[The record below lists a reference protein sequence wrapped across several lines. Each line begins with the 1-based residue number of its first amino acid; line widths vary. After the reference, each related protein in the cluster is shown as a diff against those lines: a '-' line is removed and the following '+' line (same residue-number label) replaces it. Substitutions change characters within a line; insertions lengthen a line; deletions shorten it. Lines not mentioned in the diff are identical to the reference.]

1 MQTIHPR
8 VPSLLVSLLR
18 VAGKALAFLV
28 GAALAL
34 GAIALHAQ
42 TTGTLTGRVTDA
54 SAQLA
59 LAGTRVTVQGT
70 GLETYTGPSGDYVLS
85 GVPAGT
91 QMVEF
96 GYIGYGEQTRQVQV
110 SAGTTAR
117 VDAEFATQALQLDK
131 FVINGSLVG
140 TARAL
145 NQQRGA
151 ATLKNIVASDEIGN
165 FPDQNAAES
174 LQRIPGVSLYRDQGE
189 GRFVLVRGINYTLG
203 NVMLNGA
210 KLASPETGERGIALD
225 VLPADALSAIEVTK
239 VATPDM
245 DGEGLGGQVNIR
257 TKSAF
262 DADGRTASFTA
273 QGQYSALADEFSS
286 KFNGSFSNVFAD
298 GKWGLVVSPTWQKRS
313 FGSHNYEINDG
324 WTAEIEDGDGNVR
337 ELPAYFLQDI
347 AFREYEIERE
357 RYGMSGAV
365 EFKPDAETHFY
376 FRASYNRFT
385 DTENR
390 HVSIIPFVQGTEDD
404 VDNLTAITAD
414 SATIEGVR
422 RFGRRLRQRE
432 KDQELTAF
440 MAGMEKRAG
449 EWTVDGQV
457 NHSVGQEEKP
467 SETEV
472 RFRRNTRD
480 SAFRYT
486 FSGTYDLALEQLAGA
501 SITAPASYNAFQ
513 ELTRETETGEETE
526 TGFVLNARR
535 ELAATNPSFVKFGGG
550 YREKDKETTLDVS
563 EFDVPSSFT
572 FANLAGAVTD
582 YPYGF
587 AVPQIDPDKFRQAF
601 YGNPGDFDESAV
613 FEDSN
618 YDDWQS
624 SEKVLSAY
632 LMGGTTF
639 GRTSL
644 LGGLRAER
652 TKFSTTGKA
661 LDLDD
666 ETFTPLTA
674 SRSYTNWLP
683 GVFLRHDAS
692 KNLVLRAS
700 WSNSIVRPSFGD
712 SAIRRAIND
721 EDEEITDGNPGLAT
735 LESSNFD
742 ASVEYYLPSLGV
754 VSAGVFYKD
763 IKNFSYETEVDS
775 DPAFPG
781 YEVTS
786 FRNGSDGHIAGLE
799 LAWQQQF
806 RHLPAPFDGL
816 GVFTNLTLS
825 DSEADYPT
833 RPGEKIRFVGQSDR
847 VGNVALTYEK
857 AGLFVRL
864 ALNFRSE
871 RLREDETIGGDET
884 EDLWVDDFAQLDFTA
899 RYRLNRNWEVFAEV
913 LNLTDEPFRVFQRGG
928 DVPNAKRLV
937 QVEAYD
943 WSANFGV
950 RWKL

>member
-1 MQTIHPR
+1 MQTTNSR
-8 VPSLLVSLLR
+8 AGFRAFSLFLR
-18 VAGKALAFLV
+18 AA

-34 GAIALHAQ
+34 IGVSLSAQ
-42 TTGTLTGRVTDA
+42 TAGSLGGRVTDA
-54 SAQLA
+54 STGLA
-59 LAGTRVTVQGT
+59 LAGARVTLAGT
-70 GLETYTGPSGDYVLS
+70 DLETYTGTAGDYS
-85 GVPAGT
+85 FASVPPGDYGLE
-91 QMVEF
+91 VS
-96 GYIGYGEQTRQVQV
+96 YIGYPSLARNVAVNGATRLNVAFNSETV
-110 SAGTTAR
+110 
-117 VDAEFATQALQLDK
+117 ELEK
-131 FVINGSLVG
+131 FIIEGSLVG
-140 TARAL
+140 TARAI
-145 NQQRGA
+145 NQQRSA
-151 ATLKNIVASDEIGN
+151 PTLTNIVASDEIGN

-174 LQRIPGVSLYRDQGE
+174 LQRVPGVSLYRDQGE

-203 NVMLNGA
+203 NVTLNGA

-239 VATPDM
+239 AATPDM

-262 DADGRTASFTA
+262 DADGRAASFTA
-273 QGQYSALADEFSS
+273 QGQYSALADEFST
-286 KFNGSFSNVFAD
+286 KFHGAFSTLSAD
-298 GKWGLVVSPTWQKRS
+298 GRWGLVVSPTWQKRT

-324 WTAEIEDGDGNVR
+324 WVTEIEDGDDNVR
-337 ELPAYFLQDI
+337 ELPVFFLQDI

-357 RYGMSGAV
+357 RYGTSGAL
-365 EFKPDAETHFY
+365 EFKPDADTHFY

-404 VDNLTAITAD
+404 VDNLTALTAD

-440 MAGMEKRAG
+440 MAGFEKRAG

-457 NHSVGQEEKP
+457 NHSRGYEEKP
-467 SETEV
+467 GETEV

-486 FSGTYDLALEQLAGA
+486 FNGTYDIALEQLAGA
-501 SITAPASYNAFQ
+501 SITDPASYNAFQ
-513 ELTRETETGEETE
+513 ELTREVETGEETE

-535 ELAATNPSFVKFGGG
+535 ELATASPSFVKAGAG

-563 EFDVPSSFT
+563 EFDAPGSFT
-572 FANLAGAVTD
+572 FASLAGATTD

-587 AVPQIDPDKFRQAF
+587 AVPQIDPAKFRQAF
-601 YGNPGDFDESAV
+601 YGNLSAFDESAI

-632 LMGGTTF
+632 VMAGTTL
-639 GRTSL
+639 GRTNV

-652 TKFSTTGKA
+652 TKFRTTGNA

-666 ETFTPLTA
+666 ETFAPISA

-683 GVFLRHDAS
+683 GLFLRHDAGERT
-692 KNLVLRAS
+692 VLRAS

-721 EDEEITDGNPGLAT
+721 EDGEITDGNPDLET
-735 LESSNFD
+735 LESANFD
-742 ASVEYYLPSLGV
+742 LSVEYYLPSLGI

-763 IKNFSYETEVDS
+763 IKNFSYETEVAA

-786 FRNGSDGHIAGLE
+786 FRNGSDGHIMGLE

-806 RHLPAPFDGL
+806 RSLPAPLDGL
-816 GVFTNLTLS
+816 GVFANLTLS

-833 RPGEKIRFVGQSDR
+833 RAGEKIRFIGQSDR
-847 VGNVALTYEK
+847 VGNLALTYEK
-857 AGLFVRL
+857 AGFFARL

-871 RLREDETIGGDET
+871 RLREDEPFGGDET
-884 EDLWVDDFAQLDFTA
+884 EDFWVDDFAQLDLTA

-913 LNLTDEPFRVFQRGG
+913 LNLTDEPFRVYQRGG
-928 DVPNAKRLV
+928 DVPNARRFV
-937 QVEAYD
+937 QLEAYD